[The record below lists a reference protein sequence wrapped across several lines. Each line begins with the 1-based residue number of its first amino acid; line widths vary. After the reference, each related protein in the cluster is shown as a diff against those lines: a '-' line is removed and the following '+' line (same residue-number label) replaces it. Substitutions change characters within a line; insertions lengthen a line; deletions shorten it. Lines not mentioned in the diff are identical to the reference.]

1 PDKDL
6 PESAKYNYYVSHV
19 RVHSEHCVGFL
30 KGQWSSLRGLWLH
43 IDRPTHIWF
52 ATIWVSA
59 SACIVLHN
67 FAMLHEAEESDGGDI
82 ELNEFFCEGL
92 GLLDEEQRNWEAQ
105 DASHE
110 NGAVECDAD
119 RGHDIDLIRG

>member
-6 PESAKYNYYVSHV
+6 PENAKYNYYVSRV
-19 RVHSEHCVGFL
+19 RVRSEHCVGFL
-30 KGQWSSLRGLWLH
+30 KGWWSSLHGLRLH
-43 IDRPTHIWF
+43 IDRPTHIRF
-52 ATIWVSA
+52 ATIWV

-82 ELNEFFCEGL
+82 ELNEFFRKGL
-92 GLLDEEQRNWEAQ
+92 GLLDEERRNWEAQ

-110 NGAVECDAD
+110 NGVVERDAD